1 MKSWFVF
8 FLSIL
13 MFFSCSPEKEALL
26 TENESSENDGKQ
38 TKVHLPKLPDF
49 VLFCGDTLHLDSF
62 DARERL
68 DKELIVNTYFHS
80 STIQAFKRANR
91 YFPELVTLLKQNNI
105 PEDMKYLCLIESNLT
120 QAVSP
125 SGASGFWQFMPA
137 AAEEYGLKV
146 NREIDERLH
155 IEKSTIA
162 ACSYLQKSHDSFGD
176 WFLTAASYNCGPKGL
191 SDALGEQQ
199 VDSYFDLYLNGETSR
214 YVFRILAMKL
224 IFEHPQEYGFFPE
237 QYELYE
243 PVRTR
248 KISVNGKIDDLVKW
262 SKEQGSNYRMLRILN
277 PWIKG
282 TRLTYHDEEILIE
295 LPK

>member
-1 MKSWFVF
+1 MKFWSVL

-13 MFFSCSPEKEALL
+13 LFFSCSPEKESSSVE
-26 TENESSENDGKQ
+26 TDSSENNGEQ
-38 TKVHLPKLPDF
+38 TKVHLPELPDF

-62 DARERL
+62 DVRERL

-91 YFPELVTLLKQNNI
+91 YFPELESLLRQNTI

-125 SGASGFWQFMPA
+125 SGASGFWQFMPTT
-137 AAEEYGLKV
+137 AEEYGLKV
-146 NREIDERLH
+146 NGEIDERLH

-162 ACSYLQKSHDSFGD
+162 ACSYLQKSYDTYRD

-191 SDALGEQQ
+191 SDALEEQQ

-224 IFEHPQEYGFFPE
+224 IFEHPKEYGFFPE
-237 QYELYE
+237 LYELYE

-248 KISVNGKIDDLVKW
+248 KIAVNGKIDDLVKW
-262 SKEQGSNYRMLRILN
+262 SKEQGSNYRMLKVLN

-282 TRLTYHDEEILIE
+282 ARLTYHDEAIFVE